1 MGDSTVSWRDNDY
14 INGCGKRENRFAP
27 SNGDRISS
35 DLWIEMIQNGNKE
48 HSLVKSYIEKSRFY
62 WYDEVFWK

>member
-1 MGDSTVSWRDNDY
+1 M
-14 INGCGKRENRFAP
+14 ENRFAP

-62 WYDEVFWK
+62 

>member
-48 HSLVKSYIEKSRFY
+48 HSLVKSYI
-62 WYDEVFWK
+62 